1 MKSPKVQ
8 NAFRLVSTQATE
20 INLNTTI
27 LFDRK
32 ITDKLNLD
40 IGHGIMFSPEHDKQ
54 FIVQFEVKQKSDK
67 TDFEIFT
74 KYLALF
80 ECKDSITD
88 EFRNSE
94 FVNMNAPAIAFP
106 YLRSFISSF
115 VLESGY
121 DPVILPTLNFTSCN
135 EK

>member
-1 MKSPKVQ
+1 MKTPKLQ
-8 NAFRLVSTQATE
+8 NAFRLVSTQANE
-20 INLNTTI
+20 ISLNTSI

-32 ITDKLNLD
+32 ITDELNLD

-54 FIVQFEVKQKSDK
+54 FVVQFEVKLKSEK
-67 TDFEIFT
+67 TEFNIFI

-88 EFRNSE
+88 DFRNSE

-121 DPVILPTLNFTSCN
+121 DPVILPTLNFASCT